1 LSVDE
6 VYSLMKFILNKNQQG
21 YFAPDK
27 FRLVINQAQRSY
39 QSHLLGSFEQY
50 TPGRPVARVELGQN
64 SVVRQRLAPTI
75 YGYVLS
81 IDSQGQSPYPHDY
94 IQTDTMYSIYGVSR
108 IRNAQQNQLDA
119 YYNSTIDPIASNP
132 IYLIE
137 DTNFQF
143 YPTTTYQAKLH
154 YVRDAPDIVWGY
166 TLDGNG
172 RAVYNPAT
180 SVDPVWDSAAML
192 DIIARALTLVGVN
205 LQAGAVLQFANQI
218 KQEGQ

>member
-1 LSVDE
+1 MTVDE
-6 VYSLMKFILNKNQQG
+6 VYRLMQYILNKNQQG

-75 YGYVLS
+75 YGYILS
-81 IDSQGQSPYPHDY
+81 IDAQGKSPYPADY
-94 IQTDTMYSIYGVSR
+94 IQTDSMYSIYGVSR
-108 IRNAQQNQLDA
+108 IRNVQQNQLDA
-119 YYNSTIDPIASNP
+119 YYNSTIDPIATNP

-137 DTNFQF
+137 DTEFQF

-154 YVRDAPDIVWGY
+154 YVRDAPDIVWGW
-166 TLDGNG
+166 LPDSNG
-172 RAVYNPAT
+172 RPVYNPAT
-180 SVDPVWDSAAML
+180 SVDPVWDNAAIM
-192 DIIARALTLVGVN
+192 DIIARALKLVGIN
-205 LQAGAVLQFANQI
+205 LQSAAVVQFANEV
-218 KQEGQ
+218 KNEGQ